1 MKSWKWLTAAAAAA
15 TVLAMALVGPAAGK
29 PLFVKKAKELGYPA
43 QNCLYCH
50 TVKLPKKDEAKNQF
64 NDRGKWLSGE
74 KDRRHE
80 KEVDLNWLKDYPGG
94 AEQK

>member
-1 MKSWKWLTAAAAAA
+1 MKSWRLLLGATAVAA
-15 TVLAMALVGPAAGK
+15 VLIVELGGLAAGK

-50 TVKLPKKDEAKNQF
+50 TVKLPKKDEAKKQF
-64 NDRGKWLSGE
+64 NDRGTWLSSE